1 MRLLQSAAP
10 TAPSERKPLAR
21 RRRAHERSESMN
33 ENKEKAR
40 LRRAQRAA
48 LMNGAR
54 EQTITGTY
62 NDKMQA
68 LAGLSEPWSNAAC
81 MGYCL
86 MAMRQ
91 AGVPEPMQQ
100 KVLACLEEKFDFY
113 SPEDA
118 EKAGHMKTEG

>member
-1 MRLLQSAAP
+1 M
-10 TAPSERKPLAR
+10 E
-21 RRRAHERSESMN
+21 
-33 ENKEKAR
+33 KEYA
-40 LRRAQRAA
+40 
-48 LMNGAR
+48 
-54 EQTITGTY
+54 
-62 NDKMQA
+62 MQA

-113 SPEDA
+113 SLADA
-118 EKAGHMKTEG
+118 ENAGVHKSGSGRRMPASDLQPGLRRQT